1 MRERRHSKHER
12 SIEVADLPLM
22 MNITAYMLSCP
33 AREAMREQTLANLAV
48 TDWGET
54 AIVEIDRTTHP
65 RLQER
70 QTETA
75 FRLLQRAIADGPDF
89 FLFLEDDLDFNRA
102 LRHNL
107 ERWYPLSQVAPGG
120 HFFASLYNPNVRA
133 LDQDEGNAFLVA
145 DPNSVYGSQAF
156 VISAATARHLVD
168 QWEIHIGMQDIKM
181 SRLAAQ
187 VTSIFY
193 HRPSLV
199 QHTGVESAWG
209 GRYHQ
214 AVDFQKDWRNGGE
227 PARVSYPIILIEMRK
242 VEGWL
247 DDAEAKLL
255 ADTVGAL
262 PTDSSECSIV
272 EIGSYCGK
280 STVVFGLALRQSGRA
295 AARIYAIDRHDGRIS
310 TTDGKIA
317 TTAPTLVK
325 FLRNIQN
332 AGIAPFVEPLVAWS
346 TEVSWNRAID
356 LLFVDGF
363 HDYEHV
369 KQDYL
374 HFSTWIKPSGYV
386 AFHDC
391 ALHFPGVKRFVE
403 ELAHNGQYRI
413 AATAKSLAVLQ
424 KR

>member
-1 MRERRHSKHER
+1 
-12 SIEVADLPLM
+12 
-22 MNITAYMLSCP
+22 
-33 AREAMREQTLANLAV
+33 
-48 TDWGET
+48 
-54 AIVEIDRTTHP
+54 
-65 RLQER
+65 
-70 QTETA
+70 
-75 FRLLQRAIADGPDF
+75 
-89 FLFLEDDLDFNRA
+89 
-102 LRHNL
+102 
-107 ERWYPLSQVAPGG
+107 
-120 HFFASLYNPNVRA
+120 
-133 LDQDEGNAFLVA
+133 
-145 DPNSVYGSQAF
+145 
-156 VISAATARHLVD
+156 
-168 QWEIHIGMQDIKM
+168 
-181 SRLAAQ
+181 
-187 VTSIFY
+187 
-193 HRPSLV
+193 
-199 QHTGVESAWG
+199 
-209 GRYHQ
+209 
-214 AVDFQKDWRNGGE
+214 VDFQKDWRNGGE

-413 AATAKSLAVLQ
+413 AATAKSLTVLQ

>member
-1 MRERRHSKHER
+1 MH
-12 SIEVADLPLM
+12 
-22 MNITAYMLSCP
+22 ITAYMLSCP
-33 AREAMREQTLANLAV
+33 AREGMRIQTLANLAV
-48 TDWGET
+48 TDWGEP
-54 AIVEIDRTTHP
+54 AIVEIDQTTHP
-65 RLQER
+65 RLQDR

-75 FRLLQRAIADGPDF
+75 FRLLQHALADGPDF

-107 ERWYPLSQVAPGG
+107 ERWCPLMQAAPGG

-133 LDQDEGNAFLVA
+133 LDQDDGNAFFVA

-156 VISAATARHLVD
+156 VVSAATARHLVD
-168 QWEIHIGMQDIKM
+168 KWEDHIGMQDIKM

-187 VTSIFY
+187 VTSIYY

-214 AVDFQKDWRNGGE
+214 AVDFQKDWRNDGG
-227 PARVSYPIILIEMRK
+227 PTRVSYPIILNEMRK
-242 VEGWL
+242 IEGWL

-255 ADTVGAL
+255 VDTVDAL
-262 PTDSSECSIV
+262 PAAHGECSIV

-280 STVVFGLALRQSGRA
+280 STVVFGLALRQSGRC
-295 AARIYAIDRHDGRIS
+295 AARIYAIDRHDGKIS
-310 TTDGKIA
+310 TIDGGIA
-317 TTAPTLVK
+317 ATAPTLDK
-325 FLRNIQN
+325 FHRNIRN
-332 AGIAPFVEPLVAWS
+332 AGIAPFVEPVVAEP

-363 HDYEHV
+363 HDYDHV
-369 KQDYL
+369 KQDYH
-374 HFSTWIKPSGYV
+374 HFSTWVRPSGYV

-391 ALHFPGVKRFVE
+391 APHFPGVKRFVE
-403 ELAHNGQYRI
+403 ELACNGEYRI

-424 KR
+424 KACGPSEKGVKGREISP